1 MIQFEKYQGLGNDFI
16 IPIGTL
22 PPVLQ
27 PTPTSAPLTNDLAH
41 RWSKLCDRRYGVG
54 ADGVL
59 LKVKDATGALGM
71 HIVNQ
76 DGSQAEMCGNGL
88 RCMALHLAR
97 HSPIDAKTFEVHTLA
112 GLMKTTVTDVSVQ
125 CQIGEAKVQP
135 LQRISVQ
142 NNTFEGYFVSTGN
155 PHFVIFGSY
164 DEAQRRLYA
173 PQIER
178 HPSFADGVN
187 VSFATIRTNSDIKLD
202 VFERGCGW
210 TNACG
215 TAATATAAAY
225 WISNQCLGRVM
236 HIQLPGGQLNISGSL
251 DNMVMEGEATFVFEG
266 HFEM

>member
-1 MIQFEKYQGLGNDFI
+1 M
-16 IPIGTL
+16 
-22 PPVLQ
+22 LQ
-27 PTPTSAPLTNDLAH
+27 PTPTSAPLTNDLAN

-59 LKVKDATGALGM
+59 LKMKDATGALGM

-97 HSPIDAKTFEVHTLA
+97 HSPSDAKTFRSTRSQPDEND
-112 GLMKTTVTDVSVQ
+112 GYWRQ
-125 CQIGEAKVQP
+125 CPRQIGEAKVQP

-155 PHFVIFGSY
+155 PHFIIFGSY

-178 HPSFADGVN
+178 HPHSPMVSMFPSQRFA
-187 VSFATIRTNSDIKLD
+187 L
-202 VFERGCGW
+202 
-210 TNACG
+210 
-215 TAATATAAAY
+215 TAT
-225 WISNQCLGRVM
+225 SN
-236 HIQLPGGQLNISGSL
+236 
-251 DNMVMEGEATFVFEG
+251 
-266 HFEM
+266 